1 MPIRLIDCPACGG
14 KVSSA
19 AAFCPHCKHA
29 LSVRT
34 NSGSASPPPRPSSC
48 FQQNHFN
55 QGTPKTPADPST
67 FNYRRDGENRI
78 CACGDYPTLFAAARE
93 ALARLPGRQTVKA
106 DAGRGLIRVIYGGI
120 YTGFTGFVIFYQEG
134 DVLYIETTLNW
145 FNQAKRA
152 EALTDTIESG
162 FYHYKTGQF
171 LPEICENAVPPRSF
185 EKAEMDYVGP
195 AISTMW
201 CGPLLI
207 LFVPFGIFL
216 ALFFQIYTVVMI
228 SRTKAQKGLEYVLIG
243 FFLDIVALV
252 INLILLTILFH
263 L

>member
-1 MPIRLIDCPACGG
+1 MPIQLIDCPACGK

-19 AAFCPHCKHA
+19 AVSCPHCGHT
-29 LSVRT
+29 LSVR
-34 NSGSASPPPRPSSC
+34 NDSGSFSSPPPPFSW
-48 FQQNHFN
+48 QNMFA
-55 QGTPKTPADPST
+55 QGTFATPADPAT
-67 FNYRRDGENRI
+67 FDYRRDGGNRI
-78 CACGDYPTLFAAARE
+78 CARGDYPTLFAVAKE
-93 ALARLPGRQTVKA
+93 ALTRLGRQTVKA

-134 DVLYIETTLNW
+134 DVLYIETSVNW
-145 FNQAKRA
+145 FNHAKRA

-171 LPEICENAVPPRSF
+171 LPEVCDNAVPPRSF

-216 ALFFQIYTVVMI
+216 ALFFQIYTVMMI
-228 SRTKAQKGLEYVLIG
+228 SRTKAQKGWEYVLIG
-243 FFLDIVALV
+243 FLLDSVALV